1 MIFAKRPDVDP
12 PFRVLTPTGDG
23 TYSDAPAGEKRELRG
38 LGDAIDAVTT
48 ATGIKAGWQYLT
60 GGKCGGCEE
69 RRRRM
74 NEMFPFKG

>member
-1 MIFAKRPDVDP
+1 MTHEHLQKMN
-12 PFRVLTPTGDG
+12 
-23 TYSDAPAGEKRELRG
+23 DATTAMLKEISKPAIAQRENAVRG